1 MQSEFISTPSATR
14 STHLLEAVIRSRN
27 HMQSHAIIGNQRTC
41 LRQSFAPAITCNHMQ
56 SHAIIGNQRT
66 CLRQSFAPAASPLAI
81 ALSFAESSD
90 EASFIGPSLA

>member
-1 MQSEFISTPSATR
+1 MRKAINRYHQ
-14 STHLLEAVIRSRN
+14 HLRPRRHLMRRAINKR
-27 HMQSHAIIGNQRTC
+27 HQSHSELISAHSAARRPQ
-41 LRQSFAPAITCNHMQ
+41 L
-56 SHAIIGNQRT
+56 HAFRT